1 MLFRSTVFATPCSSA
16 SASEILTFQNPRR
29 NGGLPDGRVHRMKD
43 NRTPL
48 QGFDPCGFGK
58 RLQSARKALGI
69 TQEELAERLHV
80 DRNHIT
86 RMERGI
92 RVCSIDLLVEI
103 SVALEVST
111 DYLLSGVIPNTTTKQ
126 SLLIAIEELNKI
138 AQSL

>member
-1 MLFRSTVFATPCSSA
+1 MSNSKTS
-16 SASEILTFQNPRR
+16 
-29 NGGLPDGRVHRMKD
+29 LP
-43 NRTPL
+43 
-48 QGFDPCGFGK
+48 GFDPYGFGK

-69 TQEELAERLHV
+69 TQEELAERLCV

-103 SVALEVST
+103 AELLNVST
-111 DYLLSGVIPNTTTKQ
+111 DFLLSGAAPNTTTKQ

-138 AQSL
+138 LQDL

>member
-1 MLFRSTVFATPCSSA
+1 MNDKK
-16 SASEILTFQNPRR
+16 I
-29 NGGLPDGRVHRMKD
+29 
-43 NRTPL
+43 PL
-48 QGFDPCGFGK
+48 QGFDPRGFGK

-69 TQEELAERLHV
+69 TQEELAERLCV

-103 SVALEVST
+103 AVLLDVST

-138 AQSL
+138 VQDL

>member
-1 MLFRSTVFATPCSSA
+1 
-16 SASEILTFQNPRR
+16 
-29 NGGLPDGRVHRMKD
+29 MKD